1 MSRALSP
8 RHLTILMIVLSG
20 LVPLFAGCG
29 GGGSSGSAADADL
42 LVVYFSHDNRTDV
55 FRDDLLEIRFSA
67 PVTQVTERTVRVLYG
82 QNQQTPMPGALIVDG
97 NKIFFDPTISQ
108 QAWDLGGQA
117 APRDLPFGFY
127 ALTNYQLYIPSLPNL
142 KTVTNLDGSP
152 IIKEYFSSFTTT
164 ESYRPEA
171 KPEQPRFIGVIDPDS
186 GEPTG
191 QLGFLPASYRDNDPS
206 SPTYDEVVVAYNA
219 EIVLQFDEVLDPST
233 LIPSDTV
240 VVQNITPPGG
250 GSPIP
255 VPGTLRHSK
264 DGTRYFF
271 EPSFHYGTGPFT
283 IRVTVNQGI
292 TDLTGNKL
300 KNPVTLEFKTEYK
313 ANVNTIAFVDED
325 FSDNNYEDL
334 DVTTARWNDIEDKGE
349 LLGGLITTTPVTVY
363 YTGDGILTFRT
374 RTPYPL
380 VSELQQT
387 NPTTGGI
394 ICSGWAQG
402 IRWQTSYSVADL
414 GSDGSITELAW
425 GPDSNAL
432 FAATYPNIQ
441 IRIGHLDN
449 VTGVLGTVFA
459 DNFVDG
465 VPVPQYDGQYGVPQR
480 ANIDPPGLDTGYW
493 PYPRLSSPFD
503 YNGETAI
510 VVDMQVSPAGT
521 CQTHRCWFN
530 GAAAGSFRRFAVAT
544 DRNADKDNFTIAGGG
559 SPQVVY
565 DARITKRRRK
575 TMAQSL
581 WYEARSDS
589 PNYADPIVSPPFQG
603 ANGMPDPNDL
613 TQMIPNP
620 ISETPWN
627 TNINSVDLKRFVRFR
642 LTLYANLNSDTV
654 PRFTSI
660 QLPYEY

>member
-1 MSRALSP
+1 
-8 RHLTILMIVLSG
+8 
-20 LVPLFAGCG
+20 
-29 GGGSSGSAADADL
+29 
-42 LVVYFSHDNRTDV
+42 
-55 FRDDLLEIRFSA
+55 
-67 PVTQVTERTVRVLYG
+67 
-82 QNQQTPMPGALIVDG
+82 
-97 NKIFFDPTISQ
+97 
-108 QAWDLGGQA
+108 
-117 APRDLPFGFY
+117 
-127 ALTNYQLYIPSLPNL
+127 
-142 KTVTNLDGSP
+142 
-152 IIKEYFSSFTTT
+152 
-164 ESYRPEA
+164 
-171 KPEQPRFIGVIDPDS
+171 
-186 GEPTG
+186 
-191 QLGFLPASYRDNDPS
+191 
-206 SPTYDEVVVAYNA
+206 
-219 EIVLQFDEVLDPST
+219 
-233 LIPSDTV
+233 
-240 VVQNITPPGG
+240 
-250 GSPIP
+250 
-255 VPGTLRHSK
+255 
-264 DGTRYFF
+264 
-271 EPSFHYGTGPFT
+271 
-283 IRVTVNQGI
+283 
-292 TDLTGNKL
+292 
-300 KNPVTLEFKTEYK
+300 VTLEFKTEYK

-589 PNYADPIVSPPFQG
+589 PNYADPIVSPPFQAGGAEYILEFQG